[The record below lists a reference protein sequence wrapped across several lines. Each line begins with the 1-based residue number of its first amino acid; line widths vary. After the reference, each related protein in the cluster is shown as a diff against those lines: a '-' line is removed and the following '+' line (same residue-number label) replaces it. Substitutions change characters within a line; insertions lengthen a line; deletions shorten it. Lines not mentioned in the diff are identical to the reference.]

1 MDDTDEIRAEIERLH
16 RFFERWFNGAEGL
29 SIDEFA
35 DSLDD
40 DFYIATPQGAILDKR
55 GIVTAVESHRGNGPL
70 GISIENV
77 IPRARERG
85 GLRIVTYEEHQTR
98 SSGNTVIISTVG
110 LVPDANRPGGFSWLF
125 VHETFSAAHT

>member
-16 RFFERWFNGAEGL
+16 RFFEDWFNGVEGPT
-29 SIDEFA
+29 IDEFA

-40 DFYIATPQGAILDKR
+40 GFYIVSPQGVILDKR
-55 GIVTAVESHRGNGPL
+55 GIVTAVGSNRGNEPL
-70 GISIENV
+70 AISIENV
-77 IPRARERG
+77 KPRMRQSS

-110 LVPDANRPGGFSWLF
+110 LVPDSNRPGGFSWLF
-125 VHETFSAAHT
+125 LHEASFALHA

>member
-16 RFFERWFNGAEGL
+16 RFFERWVNGAEGL

-55 GIVTAVESHRGNGPL
+55 GIVTVVESNRGNGPVA
-70 GISIENV
+70 ITIENV
-77 IPRARERG
+77 KPRTRDSG
-85 GLRIVTYEEHQTR
+85 GMQIVTYEEHQTR
-98 SSGNTVIISTVG
+98 SSGDSSMISTVG
-110 LVPDANRPGGFSWLF
+110 LIPDSIRPGGFSWLF
-125 VHETFSAAHT
+125 VHETSPASHS